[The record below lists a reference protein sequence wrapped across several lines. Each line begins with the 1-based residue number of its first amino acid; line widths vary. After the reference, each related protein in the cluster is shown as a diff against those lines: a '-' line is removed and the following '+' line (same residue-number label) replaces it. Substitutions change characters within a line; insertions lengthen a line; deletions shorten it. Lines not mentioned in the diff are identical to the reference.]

1 MHLIKDELDF
11 GPWLDAAAGSSVGA
25 GLLPRR
31 ENQDN
36 FLLIDASGH
45 AVCLSQQAPFHCQ
58 VPNWPRGHARAAVL
72 DGMGGHGN
80 GREAAEAAVQGL
92 LDIPACHDTA
102 SLSAHLDQLHA
113 RLQAGFATAGAAQP
127 RPPGTTLTLLE
138 IPAGQ
143 APLLYHVGDSRLY
156 EISDGTASVLTVDH
170 VPATVYA
177 MRGALDETRWRASV
191 HGEHHPQISQAF
203 ILGNALGDSLQL
215 DTPLRALDAG
225 NLPPFLAHLGDRRV
239 LQVRRGACYLL
250 ASDGFW
256 ACADPMAL
264 VARWPSLCAGKNA
277 AQAVS
282 ALLGDFHAHPPAG
295 LYSDNITVLALRFAA
310 RSASGTAGGQVAG
323 QGGHG

>member
-25 GLLPRR
+25 GPLPRR

-36 FLLIDASGH
+36 FLLIDAHGH
-45 AVCLSQQAPFHCQ
+45 AICLSQQQPFHCQ
-58 VPNWPRGHARAAVL
+58 VAGWPPGHVRAAVL
-72 DGMGGHGN
+72 DGMGGHGH

-92 LDIPACHDTA
+92 LAIPACHDTA
-102 SLSAHLDQLHA
+102 SLSAKLDQLHT
-113 RLQAGFATAGAAQP
+113 RLQTRFAQDAPAQA

-138 IPAGQ
+138 VPPGQ

-156 EISDGTASVLTVDH
+156 EMFDGAASILTVDH

-177 MRGALDETRWRASV
+177 MRGALDEARWRASV

-203 ILGNALGDSLQL
+203 ILGNAIGTSLQL
-215 DTPLRALDAG
+215 DKPLRALDAG
-225 NLPPFLAHLGDRRV
+225 NLPPFLAHLSDRRV

-256 ACADPMAL
+256 ACGQPLAL
-264 VARWPSLCAGKNA
+264 TARWPALCAGKTA
-277 AQAVS
+277 AQALA
-282 ALLGDFHAHPPAG
+282 ALFDDFLAKPPEG
-295 LYSDNITVLALRFAA
+295 LHSDNITMLALRFN
-310 RSASGTAGGQVAG
+310 G
-323 QGGHG
+323 

>member
-1 MHLIKDELDF
+1 MHLIKDALDF

-25 GLLPRR
+25 GPVPRR

-45 AVCLSQQAPFHCQ
+45 AVCLSRQAPFHCQ
-58 VPNWPRGHARAAVL
+58 VPGWPRGHVRAAVL
-72 DGMGGHGN
+72 DGMGGHGQ

-92 LDIPACHDTA
+92 LAMPACLDTA
-102 SLSAHLDQLHA
+102 SLAA
-113 RLQAGFATAGAAQP
+113 RLDALHTRLQDGFDRSTPAQA

-138 IPAGQ
+138 VPPGE

-156 EISDGTASVLTVDH
+156 ELADGVASILTVDH

-177 MRGALDETRWRASV
+177 MRGALDETRWRAAV

-203 ILGNALGDSLQL
+203 ILGNALSDSLQL
-215 DTPLRALDAG
+215 DKPLRGLDAST
-225 NLPPFLAHLGDRRV
+225 LPPFLAHLGDRRV
-239 LQVRRGACYLL
+239 LRVRPGAHYVL

-256 ACADPMAL
+256 ACDDPLAL
-264 VARWPSLCAGKNA
+264 TARWPALCAGKSA

-282 ALLGDFHAHPPAG
+282 ALFDDFLSHPPKG
-295 LYSDNITVLALRFAA
+295 LHSDNITLLALRFDAA
-310 RSASGTAGGQVAG
+310 FSAPVG
-323 QGGHG
+323 

>member
-25 GLLPRR
+25 GPLPRH

-36 FLLIDASGH
+36 FLLIDAHGH
-45 AVCLSQQAPFHCQ
+45 AVGLSQQQPFHCQ
-58 VPNWPRGHARAAVL
+58 VANWPAGHVRAAVL
-72 DGMGGHGN
+72 DGMGGHGH

-92 LDIPACHDTA
+92 LAIPACHDTA
-102 SLSAHLDQLHA
+102 SLSLQLDQLHT
-113 RLQAGFATAGAAQP
+113 RLQERFAQDAPAET

-156 EISDGTASVLTVDH
+156 EVRGGGASILTVDH
-170 VPATVYA
+170 VPATAYA
-177 MRGALDETRWRASV
+177 MRGALDEAHWRASV

-203 ILGNALGDSLQL
+203 ILGGALGASLQL
-215 DTPLRALDAG
+215 AKPLQALDAG

-239 LQVRRGACYLL
+239 VHVRSDAFYLL

-256 ACADPMAL
+256 ACKQPLDLA
-264 VARWPSLCAGKNA
+264 ARWPALCAGKTA
-277 AQAVS
+277 AQALA
-282 ALLGDFHAHPPAG
+282 ALFDDFLSSPPAG
-295 LYSDNITVLALRFAA
+295 LHSDNLTMLALRFK
-310 RSASGTAGGQVAG
+310 G
-323 QGGHG
+323 

>member
-102 SLSAHLDQLHA
+102 SLSAHLDHLHA
-113 RLQAGFATAGAAQP
+113 RLQAGFATAGPAQA

-256 ACADPMAL
+256 ACADPLAL
-264 VARWPSLCAGKNA
+264 VARWPSLCAGKSA

-295 LYSDNITVLALRFAA
+295 LYSDNITILALRFAPG
-310 RSASGTAGGQVAG
+310 SASGTAGGQVAG

>member
-1 MHLIKDELDF
+1 MHLIKDALDF

-25 GLLPRR
+25 GSLPRR

-45 AVCLSQQAPFHCQ
+45 AVCLSRQAPFHCQ
-58 VPNWPRGHARAAVL
+58 VPGWPRGHVRAAVL
-72 DGMGGHGN
+72 DGMGGHGQ

-92 LDIPACHDTA
+92 LAMPACLDPA
-102 SLSAHLDQLHA
+102 SLAA
-113 RLQAGFATAGAAQP
+113 RLDALHTRLQDGFARSAPAQA

-138 IPAGQ
+138 VPPGE

-156 EISDGTASVLTVDH
+156 ELADGVASVLTVDH

-177 MRGALDETRWRASV
+177 MRGALDETHWRAAV

-203 ILGNALGDSLQL
+203 ILGNALSDSLQL
-215 DTPLRALDAG
+215 DKPLRGLDAST
-225 NLPPFLAHLGDRRV
+225 LPPFLAHLGDRRA
-239 LQVRRGACYLL
+239 LRVRPGAHYVL

-256 ACADPMAL
+256 ACDAPLAL
-264 VARWPSLCAGKNA
+264 TARWPALCAGKSA

-282 ALLGDFHAHPPAG
+282 ALFDDFLSHPPKG
-295 LYSDNITVLALRFAA
+295 LHSDNITMVALRFEAA
-310 RSASGTAGGQVAG
+310 FSAPGG
-323 QGGHG
+323 